1 MSVSFFWVWIYE
13 LTTDD
18 GAVEFAVLTLDET
31 TKQPKAKIYKPAE
44 INALLLAEGLMKKD
58 EDTEMKAA

>member
-1 MSVSFFWVWIYE
+1 VFQLFWVWIYD
-13 LTTDD
+13 LMIDD
-18 GAVEFAVLTLDET
+18 GVVEFAVLTLDEV